1 MCNQMIKNVRENDEK
16 QRNISKKEVKKML
29 TLRKE

>member
-1 MCNQMIKNVRENDEK
+1 MTKNVRENDEK
-16 QRNISKKEVKKML
+16 QRNSSKKEVKKML

>member
-1 MCNQMIKNVRENDEK
+1 MTEIVRENGEK
-16 QRNISKKEVKKML
+16 QRNSSKKEVKKML

>member
-1 MCNQMIKNVRENDEK
+1 MIKNVRENDEK
-16 QRNISKKEVKKML
+16 QRNISKKGVKKML

>member
-1 MCNQMIKNVRENDEK
+1 MIKNVRKNDEK